1 MSVVADRR
9 SQLVTVADAYFRGL
23 AQKNMSQV
31 PWHPD
36 VVFRG
41 PLAPGAPEPLRG
53 SAAVRSWFEG
63 LYPALGPVEVIEHY
77 VGEGERSIATRADVH
92 ITQPPSVLRVIDRFI
107 VDDAGLIVEQENH
120 YDPRPAL
127 EPAPGPMTPQERD
140 LLLDLLVSS
149 QQALIAAVV
158 RLTPDQWTFTPDDD
172 RWSIAQCSEH
182 LALSEEALLGMV
194 RGQILES
201 PAAPEK
207 TAMARGRDGIV
218 VAAMRDRSQRR
229 KTFDFLEPRS
239 SAPAPAHFIDGVPD
253 QARGHAPVRPRDGE
267 GPAPSLRSARP
278 ARRSGRLS
286 VAAAAGQPH
295 RAARWADRG
304 SEGTDTVSGVK
315 ERERLFEERRP
326 VRHDVQLR
334 LAFLLNR
341 YLDQESLPV

>member
-1 MSVVADRR
+1 MSVVTDRR
-9 SQLVTVADAYFRGL
+9 SQLVMVADTYFRAL

-63 LYPALGPVEVIEHY
+63 LYPALGAVDVIEHY

-92 ITQPPSVLRVIDRFI
+92 LTQPPSVLRVVDRFI
-107 VDDAGLIVEQENH
+107 VDDAGFIVEQENH

-127 EPAPGPMTPQERD
+127 APLPGVMTSQERD
-140 LLLDLLVSS
+140 LLLELLVSS

-158 RLTPDQWTFTPDDD
+158 RLTPDQWAFSPAED
-172 RWSIAQCSEH
+172 RWSIAECAEH

-201 PAAPEK
+201 AAAPEK
-207 TAMARGRDGIV
+207 TVMARGRDGIV

-239 SAPAPAHFIDGVPD
+239 SAPAPAHFID
-253 QARGHAPVRPRDGE
+253 AF
-267 GPAPSLRSARP
+267 L
-278 ARRSGRLS
+278 ARRAATLQFVRDSEKALHHHFASLGPLGDLDGYQWLLLLASHTERH
-286 VAAAAGQPH
+286 VAQIEEVKTQAGY
-295 RAARWADRG
+295 A
-304 SEGTDTVSGVK
+304 
-315 ERERLFEERRP
+315 
-326 VRHDVQLR
+326 
-334 LAFLLNR
+334 
-341 YLDQESLPV
+341 

>member
-1 MSVVADRR
+1 M
-9 SQLVTVADAYFRGL
+9 VADAYFRGL

-107 VDDAGLIVEQENH
+107 VDEAGLIVEQENH

-127 EPAPGPMTPQERD
+127 QPAPGLMTPQERD
-140 LLLDLLVSS
+140 LVVDLLVSS

-158 RLTPDQWTFTPDDD
+158 RLTPDQWTFTPGDD
-172 RWSIAQCSEH
+172 RWSIAQCAEH

-207 TAMARGRDGIV
+207 TATARGRDGIV

-239 SAPAPAHFIDGVPD
+239 SAPAPADFID
-253 QARGHAPVRPRDGE
+253 AFMTR
-267 GPAPSLRSARP
+267 RSATLQFVRETEKALHHHFAP
-278 ARRSGRLS
+278 LGPLGDLDGYQWLLLLASHTERH
-286 VAAAAGQPH
+286 VAQIEEVKGQPTY
-295 RAARWADRG
+295 AA
-304 SEGTDTVSGVK
+304 
-315 ERERLFEERRP
+315 
-326 VRHDVQLR
+326 
-334 LAFLLNR
+334 
-341 YLDQESLPV
+341 

>member
-1 MSVVADRR
+1 MSVVTDRR
-9 SQLVTVADAYFRGL
+9 SQLLTVADAYFRGL
-23 AQKNMSQV
+23 AEKNMSQV

-53 SAAVRSWFEG
+53 STAVRSWFEG
-63 LYPALGPVEVIEHY
+63 LYPALGPVEIIEHY
-77 VGEGERSIATRADVH
+77 VGEEERSIATRADVH

-107 VDDAGLIVEQENH
+107 VDDAGFIVEQENH

-127 EPAPGPMTPQERD
+127 APTPGIMTSQERD

-158 RLTPDQWTFTPDDD
+158 RLTPDQWAFSPDDD
-172 RWSIAQCSEH
+172 RWSIAQCAEH

-201 PAAPEK
+201 PATPEK

-239 SAPAPAHFIDGVPD
+239 SAPEPAHFIDGFLT
-253 QARGHAPVRPRDGE
+253 R
-267 GPAPSLRSARP
+267 
-278 ARRSGRLS
+278 
-286 VAAAAGQPH
+286 
-295 RAARWADRG
+295 RAATLQFVRETEKALHHHFAPLGPLGDLDGYQWLLLRASHTERHLGQID
-304 SEGTDTVSGVK
+304 EVK
-315 ERERLFEERRP
+315 T
-326 VRHDVQLR
+326 QI
-334 LAFLLNR
+334 R
-341 YLDQESLPV
+341 YPA

>member
-1 MSVVADRR
+1 MSVVIDRR

-23 AQKNMSQV
+23 SQKNMSHV
-31 PWHPD
+31 PWHPA

-63 LYPALGPVEVIEHY
+63 LYAALGPVQVIEHY
-77 VGEGERSIATRADVH
+77 IGDGERSIATRADVH

-107 VDDAGLIVEQENH
+107 VDDGGLIVEQENH

-127 EPAPGPMTPQERD
+127 GSAPGVMTAQERD

-158 RLTPDQWTFTPDDD
+158 RLTQDQWTFTPADE
-172 RWSIAQCSEH
+172 RWSIAQCAEH

-194 RGQILES
+194 RTQILES

-239 SAPAPAHFIDGVPD
+239 SAPAPAHFID
-253 QARGHAPVRPRDGE
+253 AFLTR
-267 GPAPSLRSARP
+267 
-278 ARRSGRLS
+278 
-286 VAAAAGQPH
+286 
-295 RAARWADRG
+295 RAATLQFVRETEKALHHHFAPLGPLGDLDGYQWLLLLASHTERHVAQMD
-304 SEGTDTVSGVK
+304 EVK
-315 ERERLFEERRP
+315 A
-326 VRHDVQLR
+326 Q
-334 LAFLLNR
+334 AGGA
-341 YLDQESLPV
+341 

>member
-1 MSVVADRR
+1 MSVVTDRR
-9 SQLVTVADAYFRGL
+9 SQLVMVADAYFRGL

-63 LYPALGPVEVIEHY
+63 LSPALGAVEVIEHY
-77 VGEGERSIATRADVH
+77 VGEGERSIATRANVH
-92 ITQPPSVLRVIDRFI
+92 ITQPSSVLRVIDRFI
-107 VDDAGLIVEQENH
+107 VDDAGFIVEQENH

-127 EPAPGPMTPQERD
+127 EPAPGVMTAQERD

-149 QQALIAAVV
+149 QQAVIAAVV
-158 RLTPDQWTFTPDDD
+158 NLSPDQWAFTPDAD
-172 RWSIAQCSEH
+172 RWSIAQCAEH

-207 TAMARGRDGIV
+207 STTTRGRDGIV

-239 SAPAPAHFIDGVPD
+239 SAPSPAHFID
-253 QARGHAPVRPRDGE
+253 AFLTR
-267 GPAPSLRSARP
+267 
-278 ARRSGRLS
+278 
-286 VAAAAGQPH
+286 
-295 RAARWADRG
+295 RAATLQFVRETGKAVHHHFAPLGPLGDLDGYQWLLLLASHTERHVAQM
-304 SEGTDTVSGVK
+304 EEVK
-315 ERERLFEERRP
+315 A
-326 VRHDVQLR
+326 Q
-334 LAFLLNR
+334 AGGA
-341 YLDQESLPV
+341 

>member
-1 MSVVADRR
+1 MSVVTDRR

-41 PLAPGAPEPLRG
+41 PLAPGEPEPLRG
-53 SAAVRSWFEG
+53 SAAVQSWFEG
-63 LYPALGPVEVIEHY
+63 LYAALGPVEVIEHY

-127 EPAPGPMTPQERD
+127 GPAPGVMTPQERD

-158 RLTPDQWTFTPDDD
+158 RLTPDQWTFTLDDD
-172 RWSIAQCSEH
+172 RWSIAQCAEH

-218 VAAMRDRSQRR
+218 VAAMRDRAQRR
-229 KTFDFLEPRS
+229 KTFDFLVPRS
-239 SAPAPAHFIDGVPD
+239 SAPAPAHFIDGFLT
-253 QARGHAPVRPRDGE
+253 R
-267 GPAPSLRSARP
+267 
-278 ARRSGRLS
+278 
-286 VAAAAGQPH
+286 
-295 RAARWADRG
+295 RAATLQFVRETEKALHHHFAPLGPLGDLDGYQWLLLLASHTERHVAQI
-304 SEGTDTVSGVK
+304 EEVKTQAGV
-315 ERERLFEERRP
+315 
-326 VRHDVQLR
+326 
-334 LAFLLNR
+334 A
-341 YLDQESLPV
+341 